1 MSHSYID
8 YGTLRGLEKTTAV
21 EMLEIGYET
30 ITSEY
35 TIHGDVPDGS
45 YIEFMSEGVPYFLI
59 GSIVLIDNKPIFH
72 LNRDGVD
79 YIGYIG
85 SVMVEQLVDA
95 RTAFKVHGALV
106 LEITSIRS
114 IRIFKD

>member
-35 TIHGDVPDGS
+35 TIHGDVPGES
-45 YIEFMSEGVPYFLI
+45 YIEFMSEGVPYFLY

-72 LNRDGVD
+72 LNRDDVD
-79 YIGYIG
+79 YVGYIG
-85 SVMVEQLVDA
+85 SVTVDQLVDA
-95 RTAFKVHGALV
+95 QTAFKLHGALV
-106 LEITSIRS
+106 LEITSIR
-114 IRIFKD
+114 IFKD